1 MSYVFRSSGYIRDR
15 SVYCR
20 CIASCRLCVDTR
32 RTCASTSTL
41 SASTYLAIHRISFA
55 ILQNDQPE
63 FRRDVLHER
72 WLSLGNSINLTTLYR
87 ECLEKDDTREGG
99 FMWKALKIK
108 ILEWGI
114 LIFENMFFERRGVK
128 NVFAFFFGKCLS
140 RWPCRVECVKV
151 FVFKI
156 MEFVIEF
163 LFFWILFFSKNINW
177 NSSYFVSLK
186 KICTKLKWQFS

>member
-55 ILQNDQPE
+55 ILQNDQLE

-114 LIFENMFFERRGVK
+114 LIFENMFFERGGVK
-128 NVFAFFFGKCLS
+128 NVFTFFFWKMFVTLTVS
-140 RWPCRVECVKV
+140 RWMRQGFCFQDNGVCNRI
-151 FVFKI
+151 FIFLNS
-156 MEFVIEF
+156 
-163 LFFWILFFSKNINW
+163 LFFEE
-177 NSSYFVSLK
+177 Y
-186 KICTKLKWQFS
+186 

>member
-1 MSYVFRSSGYIRDR
+1 MHRIVSFVCRYTANVRVNVNVVSLYLSCYTSYIVRDFAKRSTGIS
-15 SVYCR
+15 
-20 CIASCRLCVDTR
+20 TR
-32 RTCASTSTL
+32 RFARTL
-41 SASTYLAIHRISFA
+41 TFVRKFYQFDNIVQRVSR
-55 ILQNDQPE
+55 E
-63 FRRDVLHER
+63 GWHER
-72 WLSLGNSINLTTLYR
+72 RWFYV
-87 ECLEKDDTREGG
+87 E
-99 FMWKALKIK
+99 
-108 ILEWGI
+108 
-114 LIFENMFFERRGVK
+114 GVK
-128 NVFAFFFGKCLS
+128 NQNPWMGDIDFWKYVFWERGCEKCIRFFFFGKCLS